1 MNWVD
6 LVIIGTVA
14 LMALSGLRSG
24 LLMRSSGLGGLVLGI
39 VLDIQYHGQLTFAL
53 TDHIE

>member
-1 MNWVD
+1 MNWID

-24 LLMRSSGLGGLVLGI
+24 ILLPSSGVAGLILGNL
-39 VLDIQYHGQLTFAL
+39 
-53 TDHIE
+53 